1 MPLCGAQTILSVLK
15 WCMHLGR
22 VRTPFGRVHKL
33 TWSSMGSWALVQVWA
48 CSKSSLGVTNSK
60 LFLIDRTSI
69 VIGTRDPRYW

>member
-1 MPLCGAQTILSVLK
+1 MPLR
-15 WCMHLGR
+15 R
-22 VRTPFGRVHKL
+22 VRKHTLSGL
-33 TWSSMGSWALVQVWA
+33 GSSALVQVWA